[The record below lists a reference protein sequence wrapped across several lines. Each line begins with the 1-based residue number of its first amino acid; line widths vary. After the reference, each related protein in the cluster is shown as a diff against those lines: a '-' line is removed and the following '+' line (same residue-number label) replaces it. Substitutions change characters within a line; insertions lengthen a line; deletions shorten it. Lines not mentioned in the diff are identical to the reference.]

1 MKGFFGT
8 RALVT
13 GASSGIGA
21 ELARQLAT
29 RGANL
34 ILTARSKDK
43 LDALAGELAEEH
55 RVSVQVVVAD
65 LGKPGGAAELCADVD
80 ALGVPVDHLVNNAG
94 FGDAGAL
101 SRAEPEKL
109 AEMVRLNCEA
119 VVVLSRHFLPAMLDK
134 SAGGILNVASTAA
147 FQPMP
152 FMAVYGATK
161 AFVLSFSAA
170 LAKEVEGSG
179 VMVTA
184 LCPGPV
190 PTGFQAAARIEPGVE
205 RVAALSA
212 EETALAA
219 LEAYAAGETVC
230 VPGSVNRVQTLVSK
244 LAPRGLVTSAIS
256 FAMKRSGRAK

>member
-1 MKGFFGT
+1 MEGFFGT

-13 GASSGIGA
+13 GASSGIGL

-43 LDALAGELAEEH
+43 LDALAQELAQMH
-55 RVSVQVVVAD
+55 RVEVQVVVAD
-65 LGKPGGAAELCADVD
+65 LAAPGGAEGLCADVD
-80 ALGVPVDHLVNNAG
+80 ALGVSVDHVVNNAG

-101 SRAEPEKL
+101 SKADAAKL

-119 VVVLSRHFLPAMLDK
+119 VVVLSRHFLPGMLERGR
-134 SAGGILNVASTAA
+134 GGVLNVASTAA

-152 FMAVYGATK
+152 FMAVYAATK

-170 LAKEVEGSG
+170 LAREVEGSG
-179 VMVTA
+179 VRVTA

-190 PTGFQAAARIEPGVE
+190 PTGFQAAAGIEPGVE
-205 RVAALSA
+205 RIAALSA
-212 EETALAA
+212 ERTAEIGLAA
-219 LEAYAAGETVC
+219 YGVGDTVC
-230 VPGSVNRVQTLVSK
+230 VPGAVNRVQTVLSK
-244 LAPRGLVTSAIS
+244 LAPRGLLTSAIS
-256 FAMKRSGRAK
+256 VAMKRSGRAK

>member
-1 MKGFFGT
+1 MEGYFGT

-21 ELARQLAT
+21 ELARQLAG

-43 LDALAGELAEEH
+43 LDALADEITKKN
-55 RVSVQVVVAD
+55 RVEAQVVVAD
-65 LGKPGGAAELCADVD
+65 LAAPGGAESLAADVD
-80 ALGVPVDHLVNNAG
+80 ALGVDVDHLVNNAG

-101 SRAEPEKL
+101 ARAEPEKL

-119 VVVLSRHFLPAMLDK
+119 LVVLARHFLPPMLERRR
-134 SAGGILNVASTAA
+134 GGIINVASTAA

-152 FMAVYGATK
+152 YMAVYAATK

-170 LAKEVEGSG
+170 LSKEVAGSG
-179 VMVTA
+179 VIVTA

-190 PTGFQAAARIEPGVE
+190 PTGFQAVAGIEPGVE
-205 RVAALSA
+205 RIAALSA
-212 EETALAA
+212 AETAERALA
-219 LEAYAAGETVC
+219 AYAAGDTVC
-230 VPGSVNRVQTLVSK
+230 VPGAVNRVQTVLSK
-244 LAPRGLVTSAIS
+244 LAPRELLTSAIS
-256 FAMKRSGRAK
+256 IAMKRSGRAK

>member
-1 MKGFFGT
+1 MEGFFGT

-43 LDALAGELAEEH
+43 LDALAEELRQKN
-55 RVSVQVVVAD
+55 RVAVQVVVAD
-65 LGKPGGAAELCADVD
+65 LAQPGGAQSLAADVD
-80 ALGVPVDHLVNNAG
+80 ALGVDVDHLVNNAG

-101 SRAEPEKL
+101 VKADPDKL

-119 VVVLSRHFLPAMLDK
+119 VVVLARHFLPPML
-134 SAGGILNVASTAA
+134 ARRRGGVLNVASTAA

-152 FMAVYGATK
+152 YMAVYAATK

-170 LAKEVEGSG
+170 LAKEAEGNG
-179 VMVTA
+179 VTVTA

-190 PTGFQAAARIEPGVE
+190 PTGFQAAAGIEPGVE
-205 RVAALSA
+205 RIAALSA
-212 EETALAA
+212 EETAARA
-219 LEAYAAGETVC
+219 LSAYAAGDTVC
-230 VPGSVNRVQTLVSK
+230 VPGAVNRVQTVLSK
-244 LAPRGLVTSAIS
+244 LAPRELLTSAIS
-256 FAMKRSGRAK
+256 IAMKRAGRVK